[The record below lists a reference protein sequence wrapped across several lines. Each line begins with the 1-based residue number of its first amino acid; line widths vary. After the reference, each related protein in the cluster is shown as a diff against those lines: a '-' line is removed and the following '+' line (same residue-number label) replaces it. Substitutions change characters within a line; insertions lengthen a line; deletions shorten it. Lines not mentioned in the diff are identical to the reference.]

1 MKCGAIAILFWT
13 FTVSRSL
20 SLGYVIPDGTVTRPT
35 LQQCE
40 EVRET
45 VMLVTG
51 ARGELGYVGGWSIG
65 PCYEQPR

>member
-1 MKCGAIAILFWT
+1 MKCRAIAILFWT
-13 FTVSRSL
+13 FTVYRSLTVQL

-51 ARGELGYVGGWSIG
+51 TRGWFIG
-65 PCYEQPR
+65 PCYEQAR